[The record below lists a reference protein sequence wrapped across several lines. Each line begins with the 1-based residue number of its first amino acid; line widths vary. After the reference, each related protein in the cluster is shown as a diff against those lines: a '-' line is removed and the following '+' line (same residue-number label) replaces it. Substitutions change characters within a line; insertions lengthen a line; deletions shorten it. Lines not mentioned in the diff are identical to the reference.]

1 MFDIAGNGPTL
12 ICPQNFLLT
21 SQVKTVNF
29 IRILKADGFKLQFIH
44 PYNFLLTSQDKTVK
58 IGAEIKEGVVLLTL
72 PTQYTDRFKGG
83 RLASYFLKQK

>member
-21 SQVKTVNF
+21 SPNETVNF

-44 PYNFLLTSQDKTVK
+44 PYNFLLTSPNETVK
-58 IGAEIKEGVVLLTL
+58 IGIEIKERAVLLTL
-72 PTQYTDRFKGG
+72 PPQYTGHFKGG
-83 RLASYFLKQK
+83 RLACYFLK